1 MSLRVSPTVA
11 HRRPPSPTA
20 SHLLSP
26 SLIPGNVLKDFD
38 LERKAKSDFKRLRL
52 TPPRDGA
59 PDYSSRLHTQHSAA
73 TDGEAIPMADLNE
86 EPRQEDESGGN
97 PYFW

>member
-38 LERKAKSDFKRLRL
+38 LERKAKSEFDASETLICGSQAVTNLFIYMAQV
-52 TPPRDGA
+52 GA
-59 PDYSSRLHTQHSAA
+59 LARIHRAHIPSLSISPLVTRGFMPIA
-73 TDGEAIPMADLNE
+73 T
-86 EPRQEDESGGN
+86 
-97 PYFW
+97 